1 MNLTLLQ
8 HSLFLGSLGSAIL
21 HSIWQSFILWILYET
36 IVISFK
42 NSSAKIK
49 HNLSVFFVFCSF
61 AWFVST
67 FISKLFITEKNTAP
81 LLGNHLAITTSAAS
95 SSVDEFL
102 VYAGNILPYLSITY
116 IFLLLFLMVKLYAAY
131 RYVYFISNKNLVSVP
146 LHLETFASKVA
157 TQIKIP
163 QKIKI
168 WISNHIEAPAT
179 IGFLKPMILIPLAS
193 INHLSVSQLEAII
206 LHELSHIKRND
217 YLVNLLISIIE
228 TILFFNP
235 FMVLFVK
242 IIKKERENCCDDFV
256 LQYQYDSH
264 SYASALLEL
273 GKTRTNN
280 IRLAL
285 MAVSGNKQLL
295 SRIKRITGVATPCQF
310 NYGQKILAL
319 LITTGIFCSLAYFL
333 PYSFTKVT
341 TKPTS
346 IQKQPIVLEARRT
359 DNNSTGK
366 KNIEDS
372 IAKTE
377 EVSATNKNQ
386 INSGEKANFDFYEKE
401 ETTSQKNT
409 GIEKT
414 KYKRP
419 AELLLNKNNSNFF
432 SFKNVPHIPNLNLTV
447 RIDYDQINDALQLA
461 YKEINKINWQKVE
474 NDINKSLADI
484 KLDQLS
490 DKEQLAIKI
499 ALKAIPT
506 LKIGKQQFDALKMA
520 QQLNIQKMMQ
530 DSLKVA
536 L

>member
-1 MNLTLLQ
+1 
-8 HSLFLGSLGSAIL
+8 
-21 HSIWQSFILWILYET
+21 
-36 IVISFK
+36 
-42 NSSAKIK
+42 
-49 HNLSVFFVFCSF
+49 
-61 AWFVST
+61 
-67 FISKLFITEKNTAP
+67 
-81 LLGNHLAITTSAAS
+81 
-95 SSVDEFL
+95 
-102 VYAGNILPYLSITY
+102 
-116 IFLLLFLMVKLYAAY
+116 
-131 RYVYFISNKNLVSVP
+131 
-146 LHLETFASKVA
+146 
-157 TQIKIP
+157 
-163 QKIKI
+163 
-168 WISNHIEAPAT
+168 
-179 IGFLKPMILIPLAS
+179 
-193 INHLSVSQLEAII
+193 
-206 LHELSHIKRND
+206 
-217 YLVNLLISIIE
+217 
-228 TILFFNP
+228 
-235 FMVLFVK
+235 MVLFVK

-346 IQKQPIVLEARRT
+346 IQKQPIVLEARRA